1 MHRAIRVWGLI
12 TLALGMAVAS
22 SSLALAES
30 IEVRRDVVYADR
42 PSGPLTCDVY
52 LPEGEGPFPAVL
64 VVHGGAWKEG
74 NGDKTQLFFIAN
86 RLAHQGFTAVAISY
100 RLAPTHKFPAQIED
114 CKSAVRWLRTHAAEY
129 KVNPDWIA
137 GWGYSA
143 GAHLVSLLGTSDPA
157 AGLEGPDAAVDAPST
172 RLQCVIA
179 GGTPSDFRV
188 FPLENDQL
196 AYWLGGTRAQVPAL
210 YDQASPAAYISG
222 DDPPMFLYHG
232 DADELVPLNQASA
245 MVAELKQAGIDGEL
259 FVIPKARHV
268 GAAIDTRAIRAGVD
282 FLLAHLPGAAP
293 TDAEPTTAEPAP
305 AAPSGEGA
313 TAAATP

>member
-1 MHRAIRVWGLI
+1 MFNRIVAVSWLVL
-12 TLALGMAVAS
+12 LALGAG
-22 SSLALAES
+22 SLASAPAAE
-30 IEVRRDVVYADR
+30 IEVLRDVVYAER
-42 PSGPLTCDVY
+42 ESGPLTCDVY

-74 NGDKTQLFFIAN
+74 NGDKSQLFFIAN

-114 CKSAVRWLRTHAAEY
+114 CKTAVRWLRQHAAEY
-129 KVNPDWIA
+129 KANPDWIA

-143 GAHLVSLLGTSDPA
+143 GAHLVSLLGTSEARD
-157 AGLEGPDAAVDAPST
+157 GLEGTGAGADAPSS
-172 RLQCVIA
+172 RLQAVVA
-179 GGTPSDFRV
+179 GGTPTDFRL

-196 AYWLGGTRAQVPAL
+196 AYWLGGTRASLPGP
-210 YDQASPAAYISG
+210 YDKASPASYITS

-232 DADELVPLNQASA
+232 DADELVPLSQAEA
-245 MVAELKQAGIDGEL
+245 MVADLKRQGVEAEL

-282 FLLAHLPGAAP
+282 FLMKHLPGAEPAD
-293 TDAEPTTAEPAP
+293 TSEAADAAQAEPA
-305 AAPSGEGA
+305 
-313 TAAATP
+313 AAATP